1 MALKT
6 SITFYLI
13 TFILPII
20 LFRPLFVATK
30 SDMKRI
36 VSVTIIRILLMF
48 VFVRPAYSFDTAGA
62 SAQLLLQCK
71 VADPRVSVLE
81 DYLKSHNSP
90 LAPYASHFIERA
102 DFYGLQDW
110 RLVPAITGV
119 ESTFGKAIPK
129 NSYNAYGWANGA
141 YSFNSWEESIDVVTK
156 SLKTKYIDRGA
167 NTIEK
172 IGRIYAP
179 PSHTWAGKVH
189 FFMDKISEF
198 DLSEDSLAFTL

>member
-1 MALKT
+1 MALRT
-6 SITFYLI
+6 SNSFELI
-13 TFILPII
+13 IFILHLI
-20 LFRPLFVATK
+20 LFRSLFVATK
-30 SDMKRI
+30 SDMKRTI
-36 VSVTIIRILLMF
+36 SVSIIRILLMF

-62 SAQLLLQCK
+62 SAQLFLQCK
-71 VADPRVSVLE
+71 VADPRVAVLQ
-81 DYLKSHNSP
+81 DYLETHNSP

-102 DFYGLQDW
+102 DYYGLPDW

-141 YSFNSWEESIDVVTK
+141 YSFDSWEESIDHVTRT
-156 SLKTKYIDRGA
+156 LKTKYFDRGA
-167 NTIEK
+167 NTVEK

-179 PSHTWAGKVH
+179 PSKTWAGNVH

-198 DLSEDSLAFTL
+198 DYSENSLAFTL